1 MITSNKKLLAAAA
14 GATGGGFN
22 INDSFSMDSLS
33 STGDYDNGLA
43 LSTDG
48 GLVITKKTSGSGNP
62 VWWTFNHGSSGAGWS
77 YVRHLRTSSGTG
89 YGSSREAEFTSGSLM
104 HFKSGTGINW
114 PSSAYTGSPIKT
126 FAFKNTAGFFQTIK
140 YSGDG
145 NSSRLISH
153 SLGCEWGWAIL
164 KQRNDSSGDHNWV
177 LMSSA
182 LGADEGRAD
191 IMLRPN
197 TPNSW
202 DSYWCGDVSGTTY
215 NANKTTAI
223 NMRNFDYGSTNL
235 PGNAS
240 GMDYVMF
247 VWAHNP
253 TNGIFCGVF
262 DTDGSGNYT
271 HSSIGFQPRF
281 GIFKDTDNSADYL
294 ILSTELG
301 WGSGNDT
308 VQDLNDDV
316 AADTGTDYGAP
327 TSNGFSFSG
336 TASTRYVFMVII

>member
-1 MITSNKKLLAAAA
+1 MISSNKKLLAAAA
-14 GATGGGFN
+14 GAASGGFD

-33 STGDYDNGLA
+33 STGNYDNGLA

-48 GLVITKKTSGSGNP
+48 GLVITKKTSGSGTG
-62 VWWTFNHGSSGAGWS
+62 WWTYNQGSPGTGWGN
-77 YVRHLRTSSGTG
+77 VRHIRTS
-89 YGSSREAEFTSGSLM
+89 GSFSKDPEFTSGSLM
-104 HFKSGTGINW
+104 DFKSGTGINW
-114 PSSAYTGSPIKT
+114 PSSAYTGTPVKT
-126 FAFKNTAGFFQTIK
+126 YAFKDTAGFFKVIK
-140 YSGDG
+140 YSGNG
-145 NSSRLISH
+145 TSSRLINH
-153 SLGCEWGWAIL
+153 NLACEWGWAII
-164 KQRNDSSGDHNWV
+164 KQRNDTSGDHNWV

-182 LGADEGRAD
+182 LGVDEGRAD

-197 TPNSW
+197 TSNAWDQYWFGDAAGGVYNS
-202 DSYWCGDVSGTTY
+202 
-215 NANKTTAI
+215 NKTTAI
-223 NMRNFDYGSTNL
+223 NMRNFDYGGTNL

-262 DTDGSGNYT
+262 DTDSSGNYT

-281 GIFKDTDNSADYL
+281 GIFKDTDNSADFL
-294 ILSTELG
+294 VLSTEAG

-308 VQDLNDDV
+308 VWALNQT
-316 AADTGTDYGAP
+316 AAAGTGTDYGAP